1 MLIVKAKFHYA
12 VWSQTGPSL
21 VADLL
26 AGANSL
32 LAS

>member
-1 MLIVKAKFHYA
+1 VMKAKFHYA
-12 VWSQTGPSL
+12 DWSQAGPSL

-26 AGANSL
+26 GRASWL